1 MAHTSPN
8 DAARPPKDDRGEA
21 PSPEQ
26 GNLFDFDSPAPKSPR
41 AANHPTRHNRDKK
54 PSAMPFKPTDAPR
67 PYVPCH
73 HTYAEYLKWF
83 NGMHSLALYWFNKQN
98 VKE

>member
-1 MAHTSPN
+1 
-8 DAARPPKDDRGEA
+8 
-21 PSPEQ
+21 
-26 GNLFDFDSPAPKSPR
+26 
-41 AANHPTRHNRDKK
+41 
-54 PSAMPFKPTDAPR
+54 MPFKPTDAPR
-67 PYVPCH
+67 PYVPRH